1 MAQQKCIIH
10 FAFEATQR
18 LREHSL
24 ACDSTKSSTFPSQ
37 LAGLSYHLCS
47 ALDRLA
53 KESAV
58 NQQHGM
64 RHLRQYLENLNRLY
78 QWPVPSSSSTLPRTA
93 PFDRKHY
100 PNIAKA
106 LAQQPKSGTC
116 LETLRSFA
124 ATRNPAAHA
133 LRTKLLRGINR
144 LLESIS
150 TKGETDVTDLPLPE
164 QKQNGKHD
172 YQVYIRNLYNTLS
185 SHCICQVEGRVDPI
199 VTNLRLN
206 NDYNLNEID
215 NAVSFSVLFL
225 DHPHNHISAG
235 ITSVQDKRYQ
245 ASKIADRVLCRGIR
259 FKEEKRGTTSKR
271 GKIIPLGGLC
281 KEITIKAQSQLAF
294 AVSEQGL
301 ELETKPLSLSR
312 QYLLRLPSISLADLL
327 RATDLAPKLRLLLSY
342 ILAKAVWQFYD
353 TMWMGQAWNKDTL
366 HFMFEKS
373 DNCPKA
379 VWVNEPFL
387 NHDFDTDNISQDDD
401 TLRIHQFPK
410 ILALGIMMM
419 EIELGIDIED
429 KRSADCIN
437 DDGSPVINADLTTAL
452 GVFNNDLQ
460 AKTDVMGPLKKAIE
474 VCILPTS
481 FDQYQDNIDSI
492 RESLLQR
499 VVRPIEQFYMIAW
512 EHPDET
518 EVKPLDLEILVVRHG
533 SRGNFLPSTPEPR
546 FAASSPIN
554 RIEAHLSHDNLT
566 MHQRDDVFPIRQGH
580 NPQSHGTLSAGAA
593 FSSADWFQHLDPLN
607 LVLRAKPKDQDDQWR
622 KSRIAVL
629 DTGVSEALADSE
641 DWVRGYKDFV
651 SGDDDTWQDSTG
663 HGTNAIRLIKMVYNM
678 ADIYVARVFEGRE
691 ACANTHVLMA
701 QAMQHAVRE
710 WKADV
715 IAMPSGFPC
724 QHEEI
729 RAAVD
734 EANANHV
741 LIFTAAANYGNV
753 TDVAF
758 PGRLYRDAK
767 LFCMF
772 STDANARCLHNLNP
786 SPLAGARYSFA
797 VLGENIQL
805 PGMQGPLL
813 SGTSYSAVIGA
824 ALAGRILDFS
834 RQPLAQQKMRG
845 VADLS
850 RVEGMSAVFAR
861 MARGAVDNGY
871 HCIAPWKIMPSLD
884 HVDGAKRK
892 EAQRAHICETIS
904 RALED
909 MYAN

>member
-24 ACDSTKSSTFPSQ
+24 ACDSTKTSTFPSQ
-37 LAGLSYHLCS
+37 LAGLSYHVCS
-47 ALDRLA
+47 ALDHLA
-53 KESAV
+53 EKSILD
-58 NQQHGM
+58 QQHGM

-78 QWPVPSSSSTLPRTA
+78 QWPLPSLSSTLPRTA

-106 LAQQPKSGTC
+106 LAQEPRSGTC

-124 ATRNPAAHA
+124 ATRNPTAQA

-150 TKGETDVTDLPLPE
+150 TKEETDVTDVPLPE
-164 QKQNGKHD
+164 QKQNDKHD
-172 YQVYIRNLYNTLS
+172 YQVYIRKLYDTLS
-185 SHCICQVEGRVDPI
+185 SHCKCQVEGRADPI

-206 NDYNLNEID
+206 NGCNFNQID
-215 NAVSFSVLFL
+215 NSVNFSVLFL
-225 DHPHNHISAG
+225 DHPHNHLSG
-235 ITSVQDKRYQ
+235 SCSQWQD
-245 ASKIADRVLCRGIR
+245 ATVRVHRRRGIR
-259 FKEEKRGTTSKR
+259 FSKVKPEITSERSKV
-271 GKIIPLGGLC
+271 IPLGGLC

-294 AVSEQGL
+294 SVSEQGL
-301 ELETKPLSLSR
+301 ELETKPSSLSR
-312 QYLLRLPSISLADLL
+312 QYILRLPSISLADLL
-327 RATDLAPKLRLLLSY
+327 KATNLAPKSRLLLSY

-353 TMWMGQAWNKDTL
+353 SMWMHQTWNKDNL
-366 HFMFEKS
+366 HFMFEKTP
-373 DNCPKA
+373 DFKA
-379 VWVNEPFL
+379 LWVNQPFL
-387 NHDFDTDNISQDDD
+387 CHAFDTNIIPQEKDN
-401 TLRIHQFPK
+401 LRIHQYPR
-410 ILALGIMMM
+410 ILALGIMLM
-419 EIELGIDIED
+419 EIELGINIED

-437 DDGSPVINADLTTAL
+437 DDGSPAINADLTTAL
-452 GVFNNDLQ
+452 DVFTNDLQ
-460 AKTDVMGPLKKAIE
+460 AKTGDVMVPLKKAIE
-474 VCILPTS
+474 VCIMPTS
-481 FDQYQDNIDSI
+481 FDQYQNDIDSI
-492 RESLLQR
+492 RESLLER
-499 VVRPIEQFYMIAW
+499 VVHPIEQVYMIAW

-518 EVKPLDLEILVVRHG
+518 EVKPLDMDILVGHYLSG
-533 SRGNFLPSTPEPR
+533 GCFLPATPEPR
-546 FAASSPIN
+546 FATPNPTNPIVA
-554 RIEAHLSHDNLT
+554 AHLSQETLT
-566 MHQRDDVFPIRQGH
+566 MRQSVDVLSIRQRY
-580 NPQSHGTLSAGAA
+580 NPQSHGTMSSGAG

-607 LVLRAKPKDQDDQWR
+607 LVLRAKPRDQDAQWR

-629 DTGVSEALADSE
+629 DTGVSENLADSE
-641 DWVRGYKDFV
+641 DWVRGYKDFAT
-651 SGDDDTWQDSTG
+651 GDDDTWQDSTG

-691 ACANTHVLMA
+691 ASANTHVLMA
-701 QAMQHAVRE
+701 QAIQHAIHE

-729 RAAVD
+729 RAAV
-734 EANANHV
+734 EAANINHV

-758 PGRLYRDAK
+758 PGRLYLDSK

-786 SPLAGARYSFA
+786 SPLVGARYSFA

-805 PGMQGPLL
+805 PGTQGPLL

-834 RQPLAQQKMRG
+834 RQPLARQQLRRSL
-845 VADLS
+845 DLS

-861 MARGAVDNGY
+861 MAKGAVDNGY

-909 MYAN
+909 MYSN